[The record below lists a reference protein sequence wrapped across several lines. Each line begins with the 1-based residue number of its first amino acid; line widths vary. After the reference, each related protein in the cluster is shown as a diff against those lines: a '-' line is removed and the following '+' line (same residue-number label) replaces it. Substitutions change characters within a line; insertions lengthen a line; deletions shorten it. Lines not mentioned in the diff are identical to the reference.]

1 MRLTYNEKQMLSY
14 IKHYPEWVSYVNTLA
29 DARQAIQYK
38 PDRVQTSIT
47 DDTTF
52 ILAMRIEEYQERID
66 KVERCLHH
74 VCRTDTRT
82 SQMRDALCYGS
93 KRPRMS
99 KNAFYDMRKMIA
111 DALIE
116 VFTDWDDE
124 DERRD

>member
-1 MRLTYNEKQMLSY
+1 MRLTYEEKSMLTY

-29 DARQAIQYK
+29 DARQAIQYSADK
-38 PDRVQTSIT
+38 IQTSAT
-47 DDTTF
+47 SDTTF

-74 VCRTDTRT
+74 VCRTDMRT

-99 KNAFYDMRKMIA
+99 KNAYYVLQKMIA

-116 VFTDWDDE
+116 VFAE
-124 DERRD
+124 DEL